1 MVAREGQ
8 SQESDVGA
16 GFAVGMSVPVG
27 VAWSLHEL
35 SQHPMCP
42 VGCVADGLVPD
53 DVFAEHLVEA
63 ACRNARARCSPT
75 ATARPSET
83 GSIVSVG
90 GDAVRFVGQQ
100 RGQRGERVLGLADA
114 PSSPAS
120 GRAA

>member
-63 ACRNARARCSPT
+63 ACRNVRARGSPT
-75 ATARPSET
+75 ATARPGTVSI
-83 GSIVSVG
+83 GSVD
-90 GDAVRFVGQQ
+90 GDPIRFVGQR
-100 RGQRGERVLGLADA
+100 RG
-114 PSSPAS
+114 
-120 GRAA
+120 